1 MSNIRYCLKKILC
14 NVFFLLKFFKLM
26 EGLVGFGN
34 LRFAEIKSRP
44 SDQQTSELKRSGVV
58 AISCHL
64 ETIAKSF
71 FLHDDDDDDD
81 HGHDDHDDDGDDLT
95 G

>member
-1 MSNIRYCLKKILC
+1 MMFSLNNSVKFD
-14 NVFFLLKFFKLM
+14 VFDF
-26 EGLVGFGN
+26 
-34 LRFAEIKSRP
+34 
-44 SDQQTSELKRSGVV
+44 V

-81 HGHDDHDDDGDDLT
+81 DHGHDDHDDDGDDLT